1 MNNKRLGT
9 AFEREFC
16 ELMAARGWWVHFIAP
31 AANGGQPFDVIA
43 VKAGRAMA
51 IDCKTSVK
59 RMFSIN
65 RLEEN
70 QKMAFE
76 KWKACGNEEPLV
88 AVKYKGNIYLIPYSH
103 LKMEVVDLEKEIPI

>member
-1 MNNKRLGT
+1 
-9 AFEREFC
+9 
-16 ELMAARGWWVHFIAP
+16 MAARGWWVHFIAP

-70 QKMAFE
+70 QKMAFD

-88 AVKYKGNIYLIPYSH
+88 AVKYKDRVYLIQYSH
-103 LKMEVVDLEKEIPI
+103 LKGMEVIDLEKEIPI